1 MAEQG
6 IVTVYT
12 QEKLLFQ
19 EGQEIQVVSAQVSV
33 QTRSKQ
39 GDFQLRQAKKE
50 YFCNLN
56 TSNTKQ
62 FWKTIKVLNKQGAS
76 IGSLTQSW

>member
-6 IVTVYT
+6 IVTVYM

-19 EGQEIQVVSAQVSV
+19 EGQEIQVLSAQVSV
-33 QTRSKQ
+33 QTRLKQ
-39 GDFQLRQAKKE
+39 GDFQLWQAKKE

-56 TSNTKQ
+56 TSK
-62 FWKTIKVLNKQGAS
+62 F
-76 IGSLTQSW
+76 